1 MIIIRVMETG
11 NDIRCLYK
19 QATTPNQRAL
29 LGYMVRKGKTDDT
42 ILGGALH
49 LLREIE
55 RAERVGEIYCLSLET
70 PYAQR
75 MADWVEL
82 TQFGALNRFALSP
95 MEVQKCIRLMNL

>member
-11 NDIRCLYK
+11 NDIRCLYR

-29 LGYMVRKGKTDDT
+29 LGYMVRKGRTDDT

-55 RAERVGEIYCLSLET
+55 RAERKGSVYHLSLET
-70 PYAQR
+70 PYAKR
-75 MADWVEL
+75 IIEWVEL
-82 TQFGALNRFALSP
+82 AQFGALDRFALSP
-95 MEVQKCIRLMNL
+95 FEVQKCIRLMNL